1 MSPLAKLVT
10 GIAAS
15 GLLANGAYIFE
26 RQSLLADLGKG
37 VAPVMLVHGV
47 SDGGVRWKDDA
58 GYTRRFARLSG
69 TADAANRARILA
81 EVRTLPGL
89 AGADWSGAR

>member
-1 MSPLAKLVT
+1 MT

-15 GLLANGAYIFE
+15 GLLANGAYVLE
-26 RQSLLADLGKG
+26 RQTLLADLGKG
-37 VAPVMLVHGV
+37 VTPVLLAHGV
-47 SDGGVRWKDDA
+47 NDGAARWKDDA

-69 TADAANRARILA
+69 TADAATRDRIIA
-81 EVRTLPGL
+81 EVRALPGL